1 MLAEVNEHPGLMWP
15 WFARWTLHT
24 KTLGRIAE
32 IIFGESVWFFGGIC
46 VRSLVFGMFF
56 FGIQLFWSFALIHHL
71 QFSSC
76 NTRSNI
82 EIAFRL
88 TSVIHYAWWRNTRV
102 SSSSHRWHVCEMW
115 ISQGWNAHHEI
126 GHHGKD
132 ETQGAMPQ
140 CLAMVSLQHVLK
152 TWFGGTFLSLEMM
165 FVCLISP
172 NICLYCTKNCVFS
185 CAMSILL
192 SDFLYWRAI
201 QIWPNLIDTARK
213 DHRTMVDVEHT
224 SQVSVMNSAAFNL
237 SIPPSFSSHAGTSW
251 GGTVANWEGRSLRV
265 NGTVM
270 AHEVIFNCQKCENY
284 KTSPRNVWTWNLLGD
299 WNVYYEEAAI
309 QQGSMKSTL
318 WSKEIKRS
326 RV

>member
-1 MLAEVNEHPGLMWP
+1 M
-15 WFARWTLHT
+15 
-24 KTLGRIAE
+24 
-32 IIFGESVWFFGGIC
+32 IFWGNLCEESCFWNV
-46 VRSLVFGMFF
+46 F

-165 FVCLISP
+165 YVWYPQTYASTVPKIVFFHAQCLS
-172 NICLYCTKNCVFS
+172 YSRTS
-185 CAMSILL
+185 CIGEP
-192 SDFLYWRAI
+192 FKFG
-201 QIWPNLIDTARK
+201 QI
-213 DHRTMVDVEHT
+213 
-224 SQVSVMNSAAFNL
+224 
-237 SIPPSFSSHAGTSW
+237 
-251 GGTVANWEGRSLRV
+251 
-265 NGTVM
+265 
-270 AHEVIFNCQKCENY
+270 
-284 KTSPRNVWTWNLLGD
+284 
-299 WNVYYEEAAI
+299 
-309 QQGSMKSTL
+309 
-318 WSKEIKRS
+318 
-326 RV
+326 